1 MSESKLNVTVI
12 SPQAYS
18 RAPWNKFHWRITRAA
33 AGRAGQQVEGCC
45 AVATREGRT
54 CVGFASRKDAVESGS
69 AKRAELLDSLM
80 RGESLAQSAG

>member
-12 SPQAYS
+12 SPQAYA
-18 RAPWNKFHWRITRAA
+18 RAPWNKFHWRITRAG
-33 AGRAGQQVEGCC
+33 AGRAAQPVEACC

-54 CVGFASRKDAVESGS
+54 CVGFGARKEAVEAGS

-80 RGESLAQSAG
+80 RGESLAEYAG